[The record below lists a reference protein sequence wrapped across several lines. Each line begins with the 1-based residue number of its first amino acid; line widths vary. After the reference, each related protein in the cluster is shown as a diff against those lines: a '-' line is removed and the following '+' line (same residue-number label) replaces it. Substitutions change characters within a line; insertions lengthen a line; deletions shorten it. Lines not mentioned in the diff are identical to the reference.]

1 MKMAAKQKAAI
12 FITGIR
18 QYIIAKSPLKPRA
31 LKKCP
36 LNMAYPDFTEN
47 IQALCPSLSDKEIK
61 VYLLSKADIS
71 PSGVAEIL
79 QCSRQAITNI
89 RARLYKKITSYGN
102 NFKDFDHFIS
112 SL

>member
-18 QYIIAKSPLKPRA
+18 QYIIAKRPLKPRA
-31 LKKCP
+31 LKEAI
-36 LNMAYPDFTEN
+36 NMAYPDFTEN

-61 VYLLSKADIS
+61 VCLLSKSDIS

-79 QCSRQAITNI
+79 KCSRQAITNI
-89 RARLYKKITSYGN
+89 RTRLYKKITSYGN